1 MVARLCDDFQV
12 SHLAEKNQNQTARTG
27 ANSEDAEEM
36 FVPRPLAKGQCM
48 LGVGS
53 NK

>member
-1 MVARLCDDFQV
+1 MVVRLCDDFQV
-12 SHLAEKNQNQTARTG
+12 SHFGEKIQNQTARTG

-48 LGVGS
+48 PGVGS
-53 NK
+53 KR